1 MTEQLLERTRHHGN
15 KLLPKHEGNI
25 QLPKDHAALTKDKKE
40 KTSKTK
46 ETNTVGGFGGLRKG
60 FLFGSAPESAT
71 PSTEVKV
78 QSSSAKTPKGQS
90 AAVDDVI
97 RPKQQTSNLEFPEVQ
112 ESMKQSFPFLNTQ
125 S

>member
-25 QLPKDHAALTKDKKE
+25 QLPKDRAALTKDKKE
-40 KTSKTK
+40 KTSKPK
-46 ETNTVGGFGGLRKG
+46 ETNTGGGFGGLRKG
-60 FLFGSAPESAT
+60 FLFGSAPEPAA
-71 PSTEVKV
+71 PSTEVKAKV
-78 QSSSAKTPKGQS
+78 QCSTPKDQS